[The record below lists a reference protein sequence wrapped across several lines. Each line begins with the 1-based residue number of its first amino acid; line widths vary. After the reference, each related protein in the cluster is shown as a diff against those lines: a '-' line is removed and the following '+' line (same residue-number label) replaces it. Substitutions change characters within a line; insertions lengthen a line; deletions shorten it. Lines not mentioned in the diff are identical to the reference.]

1 MSTNTVPASTA
12 PTGGNPPNPLT
23 GATGGT
29 TGSNVATTTG
39 SSTIPTKA
47 ALTNLAN
54 LRRFDVPKLELDAS
68 NYASWQHQVRR
79 LLRLWKLWS
88 VVEGTY
94 ARPTNPTDLEDWLL
108 ADEEAHA

>member
-1 MSTNTVPASTA
+1 
-12 PTGGNPPNPLT
+12 
-23 GATGGT
+23 
-29 TGSNVATTTG
+29 
-39 SSTIPTKA
+39 
-47 ALTNLAN
+47 LAN
-54 LRRFDVPKLELDAS
+54 LRRFDVPKLESDAS

-108 ADEEAHA
+108 ADEEAHAQIKFVVRDGAPLDTVVATSSAKEAWDLLSERYNGKGTKHV